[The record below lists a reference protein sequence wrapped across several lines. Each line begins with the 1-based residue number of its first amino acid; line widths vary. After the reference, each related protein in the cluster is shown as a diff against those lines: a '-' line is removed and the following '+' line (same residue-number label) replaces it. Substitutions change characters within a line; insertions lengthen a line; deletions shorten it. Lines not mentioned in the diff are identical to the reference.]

1 MVAAILS
8 KGFGRRP
15 RRTPPAGGVLTR
27 EPGTPVARDEA
38 FARVPRQLRP
48 WRRHLREGLSLA
60 AAAPDWGA
68 VDRYPR
74 AERVNTRFALTRL
87 ERETIEAI
95 MRRNGRPRWAVLT
108 AALHAVAESD
118 NHTLPDRVAVPVPE
132 ARQVLI
138 ARVPRALWPY
148 RSELEQGLQLAESGG
163 DWQAPETYLEAEF
176 VPTRF
181 VVAAATAE
189 RIRLMAARRGVA
201 MKTVLTVA
209 LHALASSP
217 AFVIQTAP
225 DSAIARR
232 WPRPKEGDEVELLVP
247 GDRAARRRRK
257 PG

>member
-1 MVAAILS
+1 M
-8 KGFGRRP
+8 RRP
-15 RRTPPAGGVLTR
+15 
-27 EPGTPVARDEA
+27 PGPLAARAEA
-38 FARVPRQLRP
+38 FARIPKSLRP
-48 WRRHLREGLSLA
+48 WRRHLREGLALA
-60 AAAPDWGA
+60 AAAPDWSV
-68 VDRYPR
+68 VDRYPVGD
-74 AERVNTRFALTRL
+74 RVNTRFSLSRLDQETLDALVRQSGQS
-87 ERETIEAI
+87 RA
-95 MRRNGRPRWAVLT
+95 AVLT
-108 AALHAVAESD
+108 AALHAVAESQD
-118 NHTLPDRVAVPVPE
+118 HALPDRVAVPVPE

-163 DWQAPETYLEAEF
+163 DWKPPETYLEAEF

-209 LHALASSP
+209 LHALAEAP
-217 AFVIQTAP
+217 AFVTQTAP

-232 WPRPKEGDEVELLVP
+232 WPRPKAGDEVELLVP
-247 GDRAARRRRK
+247 GDRPARRRRK